1 MWNLV
6 TTAAALL
13 ILIPMLGNVTRHAG
27 ETTADAAVCHQLATT
42 AALRDAAVAY
52 VIANHASLGIGA
64 GATASLAPSTL
75 IAAGQL
81 PTSWQDRGPY
91 DTTHAVRVRNN
102 GAGYDVLTVTHGGNP
117 LDERRLRAS
126 ATCAAQGLAYVDSD
140 SPGTIITASQGD
152 RISVANFDSAAAPI
166 EAGRLMYLDHVGAGQ
181 VVPPYLHRYEVPGTD
196 ANRMFTAIDMAAND
210 INNARTVNTD
220 TLNAGDAN
228 VSDDLA
234 VGDAATIG
242 GLLSGTDAQFSGD
255 VYATNY
261 WHLSDRREKTDIKD
275 VVCKPAEELRRLLP
289 KEYRW
294 RATGERKIS
303 YIAQDVQ
310 AVLPEFVR
318 TDPRGRLVV
327 MQSELNLYVMR
338 CLLEPSLEKA
348 SATEVPPDRACSASV
363 VQVTGTRLPG
373 QAAANA
379 WRPFS
384 ASLPN
389 QASGTGAWA
398 SPADGEMD
406 RYCPRLWVACVDGER
421 TYTCRRPDRSL
432 SSHPIVRPMPADGG
446 AS

>member
-102 GAGYDVLTVTHGGNP
+102 GAGYDVLTLTHGGNA

-181 VVPPYLHRYEVPGTD
+181 VVPPYLHRYQVPGTD

-338 CLLEPSLEKA
+338 CLLEASLEKA
-348 SATEVPPDRACSASV
+348 SATEAPSARACSASV
-363 VQVTGTRLPG
+363 VRVTGTRLPG
-373 QAAANA
+373 QSAANA

-398 SPADGEMD
+398 SPAAGEMD
-406 RYCPRLWVACVDGER
+406 RYCARLWVACVDGER

-432 SSHPIVRPMPADGG
+432 ASHPIVRPMPADGG